1 MFYPPVDRSKDVK
14 RIYSSTL
21 STSCELWR
29 RAFES
34 ATSNEAK
41 NVRHSG
47 HYNITATFATRP
59 SLLNHCRSL
68 MRWSLQGMSLSTFAF
83 TFLILFI
90 ITFTIYL
97 ILFIIT
103 FTMDFFS
110 FSSPFSLLI
119 FSHSLSPSLLIV
131 SSDGYIRPH
140 LRPLRPFPAQPL
152 PAPPAP
158 QLSASAPSAGVTGAE
173 WPLRH
178 RCRRPR
184 RNGSTAPGYCV
195 VERTCLTGWW
205 NHEISPKYIASLYMP
220 ALWACMAWVEARWGG
235 GRTQTI

>member
-97 ILFIIT
+97 ILSIIT
-103 FTMDFFS
+103 FTMDIFF
-110 FSSPFSLLI
+110 FFITI
-119 FSHSLSPSLLIV
+119 FTANLFPLTVTFTAHRIQRRSHSPPSPPPPPIPCATTP
-131 SSDGYIRPH
+131 RPA
-140 LRPLRPFPAQPL
+140 R
-152 PAPPAP
+152 
-158 QLSASAPSAGVTGAE
+158 APSWVLRLRALGWRARNGLFGTDVGGRGATG
-173 WPLRH
+173 
-178 RCRRPR
+178 RPR
-184 RNGSTAPGYCV
+184 PD
-195 VERTCLTGWW
+195 
-205 NHEISPKYIASLYMP
+205 IAS
-220 ALWACMAWVEARWGG
+220 
-235 GRTQTI
+235 